1 MLKKLFLL
9 LISIFGVTS
18 TTIITGTKLPDNNVI
33 QLVDKPTNS
42 DKVKSSVLI
51 EAKTGKVLVNNR
63 KDLKLPMASMTKVM
77 SLILFFEAI
86 DEGRIK
92 YDQLLTCS
100 EYASSMGGSQIFLSV
115 NEQMSVDDLLK
126 SVCIAS
132 ANDATVVLAEAIS
145 GSEEVFVQ
153 LMNKKAKELKLY
165 NTKFANATGLP
176 TGKDHYTTA
185 YDMALMSS
193 HLINNYPKALE
204 YSSRY
209 EDYIRVNT
217 PKQFWLV
224 NTNKLI
230 KSVEGID
237 GLKTGWTEEA
247 GYCLTCTKVQDGMRL
262 ISVVMGAETV
272 KERTNLTLQLLN
284 YGFSNYQY
292 QVILPKDTVVE
303 VNKNILLSPDKQN
316 IVLSNEFGVVLEKN
330 DEFKN
335 YQTKIHLDKKRIDDY
350 ETEDIGVIEFYKDGE
365 LIDTLSLK
373 LSEKTSKA
381 SFFKL
386 WLEVLKSSFIYS

>member
-1 MLKKLFLL
+1 MFKKILMLVL
-9 LISIFGVTS
+9 SIFGITQ
-18 TTIITGTKLPDNNVI
+18 TTIITGTKLPDDQVV
-33 QLVDKPTNS
+33 QLVSKPVNN

-51 EAKTGKVLVNNR
+51 ETKTGKVLVNNR

-77 SLILFFEAI
+77 SLILFFEAV
-86 DEGRIK
+86 EEKRLK
-92 YDQLLTCS
+92 LDQLLTCS

-115 NEQMSVDDLLK
+115 NEQMKVDDLLK

-145 GSEEVFVQ
+145 GSEEVFVH

-165 NTKFANATGLP
+165 NTKFSNSTGLP
-176 TGKDHYTTA
+176 TNKEHYTTA

-193 HLINNYPKALE
+193 YLINRYPKALE

-230 KSVEGID
+230 KSQEGID

-247 GYCLTCTKVQDGMRL
+247 GYCLTCTKEQDGMRL
-262 ISVVMGAETV
+262 ISVVMGADSV
-272 KERTNLTLQLLN
+272 KERTNMTLQLLN
-284 YGFSNYQY
+284 YGFSNYKY

-303 VNKNILLSPDKQN
+303 VNKNILLSPDEQKV
-316 IVLSNEFGVVLEKN
+316 VLSNEFGVVLEKTKDFN
-330 DEFKN
+330 D
-335 YQTKIHLDKKRIDDY
+335 YQIKISLDQERIKKY
-350 ETEDIGVIEFYKDGE
+350 ETIDIGIISFYQDGN
-365 LIDTLSLK
+365 LINTISLNLSD
-373 LSEKTSKA
+373 KTTKT

-386 WLEVLKSSFIYS
+386 WLEIIKASFVYG

>member
-18 TTIITGTKLPDNNVI
+18 TSIITGTKLPDNNVI

-42 DKVKSSVLI
+42 NKVKSSVLI

-86 DEGRIK
+86 DDGRIK

-330 DEFKN
+330 DELKN
-335 YQTKIHLDKKRIDDY
+335 YQTKIYLDKKRIDDY

>member
-1 MLKKLFLL
+1 MLKKIFLL

-18 TTIITGTKLPDNNVI
+18 TSIITGTKLPDNNVV

-42 DKVKSSVLI
+42 NKVKSSVLI
-51 EAKTGKVLVNNR
+51 EAKTGKILVDNR
-63 KDLKLPMASMTKVM
+63 KDLRLPMASMTKVM

-92 YDQLLTCS
+92 FDQLLTCS

-132 ANDATVVLAEAIS
+132 ANDATVVIAEAIS

-176 TGKDHYTTA
+176 TEKAHYTTA
-185 YDMALMSS
+185 YDMAKMSS
-193 HLINNYPKALE
+193 YLINHYPKALE

-237 GLKTGWTEEA
+237 GLKTGWTEDA
-247 GYCLTCTKVQDGMRL
+247 GYCLTCTKEQDGMRL
-262 ISVVMGAETV
+262 VSVVMGAETV
-272 KERTNLTLQLLN
+272 SERTNMTLQLLN

-292 QVILPKDTVVE
+292 KVILPKDTVVE

-316 IVLSNEFGVVLEKN
+316 VVLSNEFGVVLGKN
-330 DEFKN
+330 EEFKN
-335 YQTKIHLDKKRIDDY
+335 YQTKIELDKKRIDNY
-350 ETEDIGVIEFYKDGE
+350 ETEDVGVVEFYKDGE
-365 LIDTLSLK
+365 LIDTLNLK
-373 LSEKTSKA
+373 LSEKTTKA

-386 WLEVLKSSFIYS
+386 WLEILKASFIYS

>member
-18 TTIITGTKLPDNNVI
+18 TSIITGTKLPDNNVI

-42 DKVKSSVLI
+42 NKVKSSVLI

-132 ANDATVVLAEAIS
+132 ANDSTVVLAEAIS

-193 HLINNYPKALE
+193 YLINNYPKALE

-330 DEFKN
+330 DELKN